1 MKSFILTLVAITLL
15 CSSYAQEQQK
25 QWALNDCILYA
36 VANSPKTNKQ
46 KQQNSIYH
54 QNYLEA
60 IGALLPEISAGT
72 SAGFNLGRG
81 LDETNSYVDINSFSN
96 NYSLSASLTIFDG
109 LANYAKLKIGQIS
122 KIQGKQQLEEAKD
135 MVAYDTMEAYLNALY
150 NKDLVN
156 IAQEQLS
163 ESTKSLEQL
172 KRMEELGLKGLSD
185 VAEAESKFA
194 EDRYN
199 LTRQKNLL
207 TIGIIILKEKMNF
220 PIDKELDIVNESYS
234 MIINKITET
243 PLSIYE
249 ESRLFNPKAQIAES
263 ALKIQK
269 LNHKASKGSLMPRI
283 SVGAG
288 LSSNFFRYMDGS
300 DYASFQ
306 EQIKN
311 KRGEYIS
318 FSLSI
323 PIFSGFSR
331 TASVKR
337 AKAQMY
343 MAQTDRDDILRKL
356 YSDIEQ
362 AVADTNG
369 QVDEY
374 EQAVKRKDAA
384 QIAHNVNQRKY
395 EEGMIDPIIL
405 QTSSNRLI
413 KAKAEELNAKY
424 KYHLKYKLVHYYMG
438 EPLYVEN

>member
-1 MKSFILTLVAITLL
+1 MKQFILALTVILTIS
-15 CSSYAQEQQK
+15 SSYAQEK

-36 VANSPKTNKQ
+36 VANSPRTNKQ

-54 QNYLEA
+54 QDYLEA
-60 IGALLPEISAGT
+60 IGALFPSISANT
-72 SAGFNLGRG
+72 SAGFNFGRG
-81 LDETNSYVDINSFSN
+81 LDGGTNTYVDINSFN
-96 NYSLSASLTIFDG
+96 NSYNLSASLTIFDG
-109 LANYAKLKIGQIS
+109 LANYAKLKIGQVS
-122 KIQGKQQLEEAKD
+122 KIQGKQQLEEARD
-135 MVAYDTMEAYLNALY
+135 MVAYDTMEAYLNVLY
-150 NKDLVN
+150 NRDMVK
-156 IAQEQLS
+156 ITEEQTD
-163 ESTKSLEQL
+163 ESLRSVEQL
-172 KRMEELGLKGLSD
+172 KRMEELGLKGISD
-185 VAEAESKFA
+185 VAEAESKLA

-207 TIGIIILKEKMNF
+207 TIGIIVLKEKMNF
-220 PIDKELDIVNESYS
+220 PIDEELNIVNEDYS
-234 MIINKITET
+234 KMINKVTAT

-249 ESRLFNPKAQIAES
+249 GSRLFNPTAQAAES
-263 ALKIQK
+263 TFKIQK
-269 LNHKASKGSLMPRI
+269 LNYKASKGNLMPRI
-283 SVGAG
+283 SAGAG
-288 LSSNFFRYMDGS
+288 MSSNFFRYMDGS
-300 DYASFQ
+300 DYASFR

-311 KRGEYIS
+311 KKGEYIS

-331 TASVKR
+331 SASVKR

-343 MAQTDRDDILRKL
+343 MAQTDRDDTLRKL

-424 KYHLKYKLVHYYMG
+424 KYHLKHKLVNYYMG
-438 EPLYVEN
+438 EPLYAEN

>member
-1 MKSFILTLVAITLL
+1 MKSFLSILIAILTIS
-15 CSSYAQEQQK
+15 SSYAQEK
-25 QWALNDCILYA
+25 LWNLNDCILYA
-36 VANSPKTNKQ
+36 VANSPKTSKQ

-54 QNYLEA
+54 QDYLEA
-60 IGALLPEISAGT
+60 IGALLPNISAGT
-72 SAGFNLGRG
+72 SAGFNFGRG
-81 LDETNSYVDINSFSN
+81 LDGGTNTYVDVNSFNN
-96 NYSLSASLTIFDG
+96 NYSLSASLNIFNG
-109 LANYAKLKIGQIS
+109 LANYAKVKIGQIS

-135 MVAYDTMEAYLNALY
+135 MVAYDTMEAYLNILY
-150 NKDLVN
+150 YRDMVY
-156 IAQEQLS
+156 ITEEQLT
-163 ESTKSLEQL
+163 ESSKSLEQL

-185 VAEAESKFA
+185 VAEAESKLA
-194 EDRYN
+194 EDGYN

-220 PIDKELDIVNESYS
+220 PIDKELKITDEDYS
-234 MIINKITET
+234 QMINKVIET
-243 PLSIYE
+243 PLNIYE
-249 ESRLFNPKAQIAES
+249 RSQLFNPKVQAAES
-263 ALKIQK
+263 EFKIQK
-269 LNHKASKGSLMPRI
+269 LNHKASKGNLMPRI
-283 SVGAG
+283 SVDGAIT
-288 LSSNFFRYMDGS
+288 SNFFRYMDGS

-306 EQIKN
+306 EQLKN
-311 KRGEYIS
+311 KKGQYIN

-331 TASVKR
+331 SASVKR

-343 MAQTDRDDILRKL
+343 MAQMDRDDSLRKL

-405 QTSSNRLI
+405 QTSSNRLM

-424 KYHLKYKLVHYYMG
+424 KYHLKHKLVDYYMG

>member
-1 MKSFILTLVAITLL
+1 MKQLILILITIATI
-15 CSSYAQEQQK
+15 SNSHAQEK
-25 QWALNDCILYA
+25 KWTLNDCILYA

-60 IGALLPEISAGT
+60 IGALLPNINANT
-72 SAGFNLGRG
+72 SAGFNFGRG
-81 LDETNSYVDINSFSN
+81 LDGETNTYIDVNSFGN
-96 NYSLSASLTIFDG
+96 DYNLSASLTIFDG
-109 LANYAKLKIGQIS
+109 LANYAKVKIGRIS
-122 KIQGKQQLEEAKD
+122 KVQGKQQLEEAKD
-135 MVAYDTMEAYLNALY
+135 MVAYETMEAYLNVLY
-150 NKDLVN
+150 YKDMVD
-156 IAQEQLS
+156 IGKEQVD

-185 VAEAESKFA
+185 VAEAESKQA
-194 EDRYN
+194 EDKYN

-207 TIGIIILKEKMNF
+207 TIGTILLKEKMNF
-220 PIDKELDIVNESYS
+220 PIDEELNILSEDYS
-234 MIINKITET
+234 KMIDKIIET

-249 ESRLFNPKAQIAES
+249 GSRLFNPKAQAAES
-263 ALKIQK
+263 AFTIQK
-269 LNHKASKGSLMPRI
+269 LNYKASKGNLMPRI
-283 SVGAG
+283 SMGAG
-288 LSSNFFRYMDGS
+288 ISSNFFRNMDGS

-318 FSLSI
+318 FTLSI

-331 TASVKR
+331 SASVKK
-337 AKAQMY
+337 AKAQMH

-384 QIAHNVNQRKY
+384 QIAHKINQRKY

-405 QTSSNRLI
+405 HTSSNRLMQ
-413 KAKAEELNAKY
+413 AKAEELNAKY
-424 KYHLKYKLVHYYMG
+424 KYHLKHKLVSYYMG
-438 EPLYVEN
+438 EPLYVEK